1 MPRISGNL
9 RTTITSPKNV
19 VKEGHCAVF
28 AGFGFKSATVSCKA
42 HRRDRLG
49 TAELGT
55 REHTNISAQSV
66 VIQAGGVQTMVD
78 PAAPMQFFC
87 VAC

>member
-19 VKEGHCAVF
+19 VRDGHCAVF
-28 AGFGFKSATVSCKA
+28 AGFRFKGATVSCKA
-42 HRRDRLG
+42 HRRNRLG

-55 REHTNISAQSV
+55 RENTHSSAES
-66 VIQAGGVQTMVD
+66 IITRAGGAGAD
-78 PAAPMQFFC
+78 DG
-87 VAC
+87 